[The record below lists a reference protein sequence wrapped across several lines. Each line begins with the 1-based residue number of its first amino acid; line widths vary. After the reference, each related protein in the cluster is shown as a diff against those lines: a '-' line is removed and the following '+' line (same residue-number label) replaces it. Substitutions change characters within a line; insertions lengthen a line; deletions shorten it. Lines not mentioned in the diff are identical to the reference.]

1 MQIYFLTIF
10 YLILTAFFLLIESYR
25 EYLTFMIRYRHILL
39 SSIKLRIV
47 FSVFGV
53 FLGVLNLL
61 FPSSPGPKFLGDLI
75 PAISL
80 LLASIYYLSLKEERI
95 GDATLYGKGRTR
107 GVILLVV
114 ACFHFLLPN
123 CVLL

>member
-1 MQIYFLTIF
+1 
-10 YLILTAFFLLIESYR
+10 
-25 EYLTFMIRYRHILL
+25 MIRYRHILL